1 MEALRLEWDG
11 GVPKLWT
18 AGAMTRQGLVTTV
31 SSGTGTAVVVGWVGS
46 VREREA
52 GARGILDHWCRP
64 RAAPRLP
71 TGDYAAVLV
80 YRDRILLMRDE
91 HARIPLFFRQSG
103 GRVTA
108 VNTSARQLGGG
119 AELERRYF
127 CRYLTGNMAQPHSE
141 LTPFAGVH
149 RILGGEVVEL
159 SITGEMRGRVL
170 PHLRRSHDPS
180 VRSHDPLVRSH
191 GPSVRTADAPGLGGA
206 AKDLRL
212 ALEHAVGRRMGR
224 MTACHV
230 SGGTDSTSV
239 ALLAARLLAA
249 GEGRP
254 GDLVLLAGR
263 CGRGELAAEQPY
275 MDEAMAEIRRHAPA
289 ARPLIVDVDDTADF
303 DDFQY
308 HAGDADEPHAHAFR
322 APFWSRLHAAA
333 ADLGCDTL
341 LTGCGA
347 DPIADANPL
356 HLHRLARTG
365 QLRLMTRQARD
376 WAAGSE
382 RGLWD
387 IVSAYVVQP
396 ALPLTAERVTALVRR
411 RGTVLGGLGNF
422 ARPRWLRSGF
432 ARAHG
437 FREASIAESRFAFGR
452 KPEESLYE
460 AANYITAPDP
470 LSWRR
475 AGQDGFFLSHPFLDP
490 EVVAVMRGLPGE
502 AAFRPGRPKA
512 VLREAMADL
521 LPPRIGRRVVKV
533 PFNQLYVR
541 GLRTHGDELVDLC
554 RSARHPLIAEMFDVE
569 TLCRAVREA
578 RFGMGDPYAWDRVN
592 SSLALVVWLE
602 RLDQHSRVRRAVMPV
617 IAGS

>member
-1 MEALRLEWDG
+1 MEALRLEWAG
-11 GVPKLWT
+11 GVPKLSA
-18 AGAMTRQGLVTTV
+18 AGAMAQQGLVTTV
-31 SSGTGTAVVVGWVGS
+31 SSRAGTAAVVGWVGS
-46 VREREA
+46 VRDRA
-52 GARGILDHWCRP
+52 TGARSLLDDFSRP
-64 RAAPRLP
+64 GATPRLP

-80 YRDRILLMRDE
+80 CRDRILLMRDE
-91 HARIPLFFRQSG
+91 HARIPLFFRESG
-103 GRVTA
+103 GRVSA
-108 VNTSARQLGGG
+108 VSTSARRLGGA

-127 CRYLTGNMAQPHSE
+127 CRYLTGNMAQQHWE
-141 LTPFAGVH
+141 LTPFVGVH

-159 SITGEMRGRVL
+159 SITGQIRGRVL
-170 PHLRRSHDPS
+170 RHVRQAHDPS
-180 VRSHDPLVRSH
+180 VPA
-191 GPSVRTADAPGLGGA
+191 ADGRRLSGA

-212 ALEHAVGRRMGR
+212 ALENAVGRRMGR

-239 ALLAARLLAA
+239 ALLAARLPDA
-249 GEGRP
+249 GQGHP

-263 CGRGELAAEQPY
+263 FSTGELAGEQPY
-275 MDEAMAEIRRHAPA
+275 LDEAMEEIRRHAPA
-289 ARPLIVDVDDTADF
+289 ARPVMVDVDDVADF
-303 DDFQY
+303 DDFQN

-333 ADLGCDTL
+333 AELGCDTL
-341 LTGCGA
+341 MTGCGA
-347 DPIADANPL
+347 DPIVDANPF

-365 QLRLMTRQARD
+365 QLRQMTKQARA

-387 IVSAYVVQP
+387 VISACVVRP
-396 ALPLTAERVTALVRR
+396 TLPLTAERITALRR

-432 ARAHG
+432 AQAHG
-437 FREASIAESRFAFGR
+437 YREAGIEESRFMFGR
-452 KPEESLYE
+452 RPEQSLYD
-460 AANYITAPDP
+460 AANYIAAPDP

-475 AGQDGFFLSHPFLDP
+475 ARQDGFFLSHPFLDP
-490 EVVAVMRGLPGE
+490 EVIATMRRLPAGTT
-502 AAFRPGRPKA
+502 FHPGRPKT

-521 LPPRIGRRVVKV
+521 LPSTIRNRAVKI
-533 PFNQLYVR
+533 PFNQLYAR
-541 GLRTHGDELVDLC
+541 GLRTHGDELIDLC

-578 RFGMGDPYAWDRVN
+578 QLGIGDPYSWDRLN

-602 RLDQHSRVRRAVMPV
+602 QLDQRFRPLGAAMPV
-617 IAGS
+617 IADS

>member
-1 MEALRLEWDG
+1 M
-11 GVPKLWT
+11 
-18 AGAMTRQGLVTTV
+18 
-31 SSGTGTAVVVGWVGS
+31 VGWVGS
-46 VREREA
+46 VRDRA
-52 GARGILDHWCRP
+52 TGARSLLDDFSRP
-64 RAAPRLP
+64 GATPRLP

-80 YRDRILLMRDE
+80 CRDRILLMRDE
-91 HARIPLFFRQSG
+91 HARIPLFFRESG
-103 GRVTA
+103 GRVSA
-108 VNTSARQLGGG
+108 VSTSARRLGGA

-127 CRYLTGNMAQPHSE
+127 CRYLTGNMAQQHWE
-141 LTPFAGVH
+141 LTPFVGVH

-159 SITGEMRGRVL
+159 SITGQIRGRVL
-170 PHLRRSHDPS
+170 RHVRQAHDPS
-180 VRSHDPLVRSH
+180 VPA
-191 GPSVRTADAPGLGGA
+191 ADGRRLSGA

-212 ALEHAVGRRMGR
+212 ALENAVGRRMGR

-239 ALLAARLLAA
+239 ALLAARLPDA
-249 GEGRP
+249 GQGHP

-263 CGRGELAAEQPY
+263 FSTGELAGEQPY
-275 MDEAMAEIRRHAPA
+275 LDEAMEEIRRHAPA
-289 ARPLIVDVDDTADF
+289 ARPVMVDVDDVADF
-303 DDFQY
+303 DDFQN

-333 ADLGCDTL
+333 AELGCDTL
-341 LTGCGA
+341 MTGCGA
-347 DPIADANPL
+347 DPIVDANPF

-365 QLRLMTRQARD
+365 QLRQMTKQARA

-387 IVSAYVVQP
+387 VISACVVRP
-396 ALPLTAERVTALVRR
+396 TLPLTAERITALRR

-432 ARAHG
+432 AQAHG
-437 FREASIAESRFAFGR
+437 YREAGIEESRFMFGR
-452 KPEESLYE
+452 RPEQSLYD
-460 AANYITAPDP
+460 AANYIAAPDP

-475 AGQDGFFLSHPFLDP
+475 ARQDGFFLSHPFLDP
-490 EVVAVMRGLPGE
+490 EVIATMRRLPAGTT
-502 AAFRPGRPKA
+502 FHPGRPKT

-521 LPPRIGRRVVKV
+521 LPSTIRNRAVKI
-533 PFNQLYVR
+533 PFNQLYAR
-541 GLRTHGDELVDLC
+541 GLRTHGDELIDLC

-578 RFGMGDPYAWDRVN
+578 QLGIGDPYSWDRLN

-602 RLDQHSRVRRAVMPV
+602 QLDQRFRPLGAAMPV
-617 IAGS
+617 IADS

>member
-11 GVPKLWT
+11 GVPRLWT
-18 AGAMTRQGLVTTV
+18 ADSMARQGLVTTV
-31 SSGTGTAVVVGWVGS
+31 SSRAGTAVVAGWVGS
-46 VREREA
+46 VRERVA
-52 GARGILDHWCRP
+52 GARGLLDGWGRP
-64 RAAPRLP
+64 QAAPPLP
-71 TGDYAAVLV
+71 TGDYAAVLMCH
-80 YRDRILLMRDE
+80 DRVLLMRDQQ
-91 HARIPLFFRQSG
+91 ARIPLFFREAG

-108 VNTSARQLGGG
+108 VSTSARHLGGG

-141 LTPFAGVH
+141 LTPFTGVH
-149 RILGGEVVEL
+149 RVLGGEVVEL
-159 SITGEMRGRVL
+159 SLTGQMRGRVL
-170 PHLRRSHDPS
+170 RHLPQAHDPP
-180 VRSHDPLVRSH
+180 VPA
-191 GPSVRTADAPGLGGA
+191 ADDPGLGGA
-206 AKDLRL
+206 ARALRL
-212 ALEHAVGRRMGR
+212 ALENAVGRRMGR

-249 GEGRP
+249 EQGRS

-263 CGRGELAAEQPY
+263 FGSGELAAERPY
-275 MDEAMAEIRRHAPA
+275 VDEAMAAIRRHAPA
-289 ARPLIVDVDDTADF
+289 ARPVVLDVDDVADF
-303 DDFQY
+303 DDFQH
-308 HAGDADEPHAHAFR
+308 HAGDPDEPHAHAFR

-365 QLRLMTRQARD
+365 QLRRMTRQARE
-376 WAAGSE
+376 WAASSE

-396 ALPLTAERVTALVRR
+396 ALPLAAERVTALVRR
-411 RGTVLGGLGNF
+411 RGTVLGGLGGF

-437 FREASIAESRFAFGR
+437 YRAAGIAESHFVFGR
-452 KPEESLYE
+452 EPEQSLYE
-460 AANYITAPDP
+460 AANYLAAPDP

-475 AGQDGFFLSHPFLDP
+475 ARQDGFFLSHPFLDP
-490 EVVAVMRGLPGE
+490 EVIATMRHLPAE
-502 AAFRPGRPKA
+502 TAFQPGRPKA

-521 LPPRIGRRVVKV
+521 LPPRIGGRVDKV
-533 PFNQLYVR
+533 PFNQLYAR
-541 GLRTHGDELVDLC
+541 GLRTHGDELIDLC
-554 RSARHPLIAEMFDVE
+554 RSARHPLVTEMFDVE

-578 RFGMGDPYAWDRVN
+578 QFGMGDSYSWDRVN
-592 SSLALVVWLE
+592 SSLALVAWLE
-602 RLDQHSRVRRAVMPV
+602 RLDRHSHVRRATMPV
-617 IAGS
+617 NPSS

>member
-1 MEALRLEWDG
+1 MEALRLDWAG
-11 GVPKLWT
+11 STPKLWA
-18 AGAMTRQGLVTTV
+18 AGAMAEQGLVTTV
-31 SSGTGTAVVVGWVGS
+31 SSQDGTAVVAGWIGS
-46 VREREA
+46 VRDRMA
-52 GARGILDHWCRP
+52 GARRLLDDFGR
-64 RAAPRLP
+64 REVASRLP

-91 HARIPLFFRQSG
+91 QARIPLFFRESG
-103 GRVTA
+103 GRVSA
-108 VNTSARQLGGG
+108 VSTSARRLGTG

-127 CRYLTGNMAQPHSE
+127 CRYLTGNTAQPHSE

-159 SITGEMRGRVL
+159 SVTGQMRGRV
-170 PHLRRSHDPS
+170 PRRVREADGMS
-180 VRSHDPLVRSH
+180 VPGAD
-191 GPSVRTADAPGLGGA
+191 GPRFSGA

-212 ALEHAVGRRMGR
+212 ALENAVARRMGR
-224 MTACHV
+224 TTACHV

-249 GEGRP
+249 GQDRP

-263 CGRGELAAEQPY
+263 FGRGELAEEQPY
-275 MDEAMAEIRRHAPA
+275 LDEAMEAIHRHVPA
-289 ARPLIVDVDDTADF
+289 AHPMMIDVDDVADF
-303 DDFQY
+303 DDFRH
-308 HAGDADEPHAHAFR
+308 HAGDADEPHPHAFR

-333 ADLGCDTL
+333 AELGCDTL

-365 QLRLMTRQARD
+365 QLRQMTKQARA
-376 WAAGSE
+376 WATGGE
-382 RGLWD
+382 RGLRD
-387 IVSAYVVQP
+387 VVSACVVQP
-396 ALPLTAERVTALVRR
+396 TLPLVTERLTALVRR

-437 FREASIAESRFAFGR
+437 YREASVAESRFAFGR
-452 KPEESLYE
+452 RPEQSLYD
-460 AANYITAPDP
+460 AANYIAAPDL

-475 AGQDGFFLSHPFLDP
+475 ARQDGFFLSHPFLDP
-490 EVVAVMRGLPGE
+490 EVVATMRRLPAE
-502 AAFRPGRPKA
+502 ATFRPGRPKA

-521 LPPRIGRRVVKV
+521 LPPRILGRTVKV
-533 PFNQLYVR
+533 PFDELYAR
-541 GLRTHGDELVDLC
+541 GLQTHGDELVDLC
-554 RSARHPLIAEMFDVE
+554 RSARHPLIAEMFEIE

-578 RFGMGDPYAWDRVN
+578 QLGIGDPYSWDRMN

-602 RLDQHSRVRRAVMPV
+602 QSDQRSRTLMPV
-617 IAGS
+617 TSGP

>member
-11 GVPKLWT
+11 GVPQLWT
-18 AGAMTRQGLVTTV
+18 TDSMARQGLVTTV
-31 SSGTGTAVVVGWVGS
+31 SSRAGTAVVAGWVGS
-46 VREREA
+46 VRERVA
-52 GARGILDHWCRP
+52 GARGLLDGWGRP
-64 RAAPRLP
+64 QTAPPLP

-80 YRDRILLMRDE
+80 CHDRILLMRDQQ
-91 HARIPLFFRQSG
+91 ARIPLFFRESG

-108 VNTSARQLGGG
+108 VGTSARHLSGG

-159 SITGEMRGRVL
+159 SLTGQMRGRV
-170 PHLRRSHDPS
+170 PRHVRQAHDPS
-180 VRSHDPLVRSH
+180 VRA
-191 GPSVRTADAPGLGGA
+191 ADDPGLGGA
-206 AKDLRL
+206 AKALRL
-212 ALEHAVGRRMGR
+212 ALENAVGRRMGR

-249 GEGRP
+249 EQGDP

-263 CGRGELAAEQPY
+263 FERGELAAERPY
-275 MDEAMAEIRRHAPA
+275 VDQAMAEIRRHAPA
-289 ARPLIVDVDDTADF
+289 ARPVVLDVDDVADF
-303 DDFQY
+303 DDFQH
-308 HAGDADEPHAHAFR
+308 HAGDPDEPHAHAFR

-347 DPIADANPL
+347 DPIVDANPL

-365 QLRLMTRQARD
+365 QLRRMTRQARE
-376 WAAGSE
+376 WAASSE

-396 ALPLTAERVTALVRR
+396 ALPLAAERVTALVRR
-411 RGTVLGGLGNF
+411 RGTVLGGLGGF

-437 FREASIAESRFAFGR
+437 YRAAGIAESRFVFG
-452 KPEESLYE
+452 PEPEQSLYE
-460 AANYITAPDP
+460 AANYLAAPDP

-475 AGQDGFFLSHPFLDP
+475 ARQDGFFLSHPFLDP
-490 EVVAVMRGLPGE
+490 EVIATMRRLPAE
-502 AAFRPGRPKA
+502 TAFQPGRPKA
-512 VLREAMADL
+512 VLREAMTDL
-521 LPPRIGRRVVKV
+521 LPPRIGGRVVKV
-533 PFNQLYVR
+533 PFNQLYAR
-541 GLRTHGDELVDLC
+541 GLRTHGDELIGLC
-554 RSARHPLIAEMFDVE
+554 RSAGHPLVTEMFDVE

-578 RFGMGDPYAWDRVN
+578 QFGMGDSYSWDRVN
-592 SSLALVVWLE
+592 SSLALVAWLE
-602 RLDQHSRVRRAVMPV
+602 RLDRRSRVRRAAMPV
-617 IAGS
+617 IPAS